1 MTANPSR
8 LGATIRA
15 RPNGSLRTHAAMTA
29 VNRSPRAALRC
40 APTGSARDMG
50 FSLAPV
56 GDQKPA

>member
-8 LGATIRA
+8 LGATIPA

-40 APTGSARDMG
+40 ARSGPTRDMRV
-50 FSLAPV
+50 SLAPAS
-56 GDQKPA
+56 DRRPA